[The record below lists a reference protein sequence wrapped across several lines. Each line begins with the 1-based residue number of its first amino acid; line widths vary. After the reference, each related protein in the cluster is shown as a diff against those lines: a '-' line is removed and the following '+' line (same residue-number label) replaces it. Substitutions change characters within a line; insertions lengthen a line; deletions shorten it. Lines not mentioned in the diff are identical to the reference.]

1 MTAKKATDFKGE
13 EIREVFDFRLSKGA
27 AFLFNSGEHWTV
39 KIISNTSPD
48 GAAETLAEHVTD
60 VHTKDGN
67 QRAGMTACYAWLH
80 SVRDQF
86 ERDHI
91 ELRKPVVALINA
103 SNTEASKINSAANNA
118 QADGEIDLFMKLRG
132 QLDTHLK
139 SANGEIKNATAK
151 LHADIA
157 ALGN

>member
-1 MTAKKATDFKGE
+1 MTAKKATDFKGV

-27 AFLFNSGEHWTV
+27 AFLFNSGEYWAV

-60 VHTKDGN
+60 V
-67 QRAGMTACYAWLH
+67 RAKVLPPEVGVAACYAWLH
-80 SVRDQF
+80 SVRDNH
-86 ERDHI
+86 ERDNI

-103 SNTEASKINSAANNA
+103 SNTEASKINSAANAA
-118 QADGEIDLFMKLRG
+118 QGAGDIDLFMKLKG

-139 SANGEIKNATAK
+139 SANGEIRNATAK

>member
-1 MTAKKATDFKGE
+1 MTLKKATDFKGAD
-13 EIREVFDFRLSKGA
+13 IREVFDFRLSKGA
-27 AFLFNSGEHWTV
+27 AFLFNSGEHWAV
-39 KIISNTSPD
+39 KIISNTSPNGEPD
-48 GAAETLAEHVTD
+48 ILAEHVTD
-60 VHTKDGN
+60 VQTGPGTDGKGI
-67 QRAGMTACYAWLH
+67 AACYAWLH

-103 SNTEASKINSAANNA
+103 SNTEAVKINTAASEA
-118 QADGEIDLFMKLRG
+118 QRFGDIDLFMKLRG
-132 QLDTHLK
+132 NLDTHLAA
-139 SANGEIKNATAK
+139 ANGEIRNATAK